1 MPEGPSI
8 IIAREAMAH
17 HRRKTVRAVEGNSRL
32 DLTRMHGRRVVAFR
46 SWGKHLLI
54 EFSNF
59 TMRVHFLLFG
69 SYRVDER
76 KDGAAPRMRLVFDT
90 GEINTYACSLRYIDE
105 PLDDA
110 YDWAADVMSD
120 AWDPALARRRLK
132 AKPERIT
139 GDVLLDQ
146 AIFSGVGNIIRNEV
160 LYRIRVHPEST
171 IGALP
176 PRKLGELIRE
186 ARNYSFDFLEWKRA
200 YVLRKHW
207 LVHTKRTCSRC
218 GGPIT
223 RTYPG
228 TTRRRAFFCPTC
240 QPLYR

>member
-8 IIAREAMAH
+8 LIAREEMAH
-17 HRRKTVRAVEGNSRL
+17 HARKTVRLVEGNSRM
-32 DLTRMHGRRVVAFR
+32 DLSRMQGRRVRAFR

-54 EFSNF
+54 EFSGF

-69 SYRVDER
+69 SWRVDER
-76 KDGAAPRMRLVFDT
+76 KHHATPRMRLVFDT
-90 GEINTYACSLRYIDE
+90 GEINTYACSLRFIE
-105 PLDDA
+105 GPLDEA
-110 YDWAADVMSD
+110 YDWAADVLSD
-120 AWDPALARRRLK
+120 DWNPRLARKRLLAK
-132 AKPERIT
+132 ADRIA

-146 AIFSGVGNIIRNEV
+146 DIFAGVGNIIRNEV
-160 LYRIRVHPEST
+160 LFRIRVHPEST

-176 PRKLGELIRE
+176 SRKLGELIRE
-186 ARNYSFDFLEWKRA
+186 ARKYSFDFLAWKRA

-207 LVHTKRTCSRC
+207 LAHTKRTCPRC

-228 TTRRRAFFCPTC
+228 TTKRRAFFCTNC
-240 QPLYR
+240 QKRYR